1 MAVGRAWVRAALK
14 AVMAVMAVMAV
25 AMAVKAMK
33 RVREG
38 AMIRTKAP
46 RATTRT
52 TQVLDG
58 GHAEAAPM

>member
-1 MAVGRAWVRAALK
+1 MRAWVRAAVK
-14 AVMAVMAVMAV
+14 AVMAVMAVK
-25 AMAVKAMK
+25 AVKAVK

-52 TQVLDG
+52 TQAPDG
-58 GHAEAAPM
+58 GHAEAAPT

>member
-1 MAVGRAWVRAALK
+1 MVRVAVK

-25 AMAVKAMK
+25 KAVK

-52 TQVLDG
+52 TQAPDG
-58 GHAEAAPM
+58 GHAEAAPT